1 MAQRYPDTAEGHL
14 ALTSAARLRRGSA
27 VRPMRPTRARHYA
40 VTVSS
45 PPRFFFSR
53 LGAGLFFVLACAAA
67 VAIAL
72 GWHHHVPRP
81 TANSVVNLAAVV
93 LALAALAARGRRAL
107 AALVVIAAIALAAS
121 DGPVLVLSLLVA
133 TFNVA
138 LRCERREVALAALI
152 SVGGLLGSFALHGS
166 TTSAYQPFLSRVV
179 AAALAIAAG
188 LYLAAR
194 RAYIASLQDR
204 AGQLEREQRLL
215 TEHAVAAERVRIAR
229 ELHDV
234 VAHGVSLM
242 VVQAQALGA
251 LDGAERDLAGTR
263 IASLGR
269 EALTE
274 MHRMLGVLRPQSDE
288 APELAPAPGIRDV
301 PGLIERARGTG
312 LQVELA
318 VEGAPR
324 ALPAGVDLSA
334 YRIVQE
340 ALTNV
345 IKHARARRTDVRVRY
360 ALDALEL
367 SVVDDGDGDGSGE
380 GPGHG
385 LVGMRERVALFGG
398 TLEAGAAG
406 ERGYAVRAVLPL

>member
-1 MAQRYPDTAEGHL
+1 GAVALRGRHALL
-14 ALTSAARLRRGSA
+14 ALG
-27 VRPMRPTRARHYA
+27 
-40 VTVSS
+40 
-45 PPRFFFSR
+45 
-53 LGAGLFFVLACAAA
+53 
-67 VAIAL
+67 AIA
-72 GWHHHVPRP
+72 VI
-81 TANSVVNLAAVV
+81 ALASSDGPPVV
-93 LALAALAARGRRAL
+93 LALL
-107 AALVVIAAIALAAS
+107 I
-121 DGPVLVLSLLVA
+121 A

-138 LRCERREVALAALI
+138 LRCERREVALGALI
-152 SVGGLLGSFALHGS
+152 SLVGLLGSVAIWSPQLTDYH
-166 TTSAYQPFLSRVV
+166 PFLSRGV
-179 AAALAIAAG
+179 AAGLAIAAG

-204 AGQLEREQRLL
+204 ASQLEREQQLL
-215 TEHAVAAERVRIAR
+215 TEQAVAAERVRIAR

-251 LDGAERDLAGTR
+251 LPGAERDAAGAR
-263 IASLGR
+263 IATLGR

-318 VEGAPR
+318 VDGAPR

-345 IKHARARRTDVRVRY
+345 IKHARARRTDVRVSY

-367 SVVDDGDGDGSGE
+367 SVVDDGEGDANGE
-380 GPGHG
+380 APGHG

-398 TLEAGAAG
+398 TLETGAAG
-406 ERGYAVRAVLPL
+406 ESGGYAVRAVLPL